1 MKKAEKNIL
10 NMWASIFL
18 ANAVLIYIASMLYPA
33 HIVLGNDSL
42 SSWAATVVT
51 SIILTLILAIA
62 YPLVK
67 SMKLKKDKD
76 LISNI
81 FYIVINILGVWVLA
95 RGAIYTGFGVT
106 SYLVAV
112 VLGAVLAIS
121 QYLIW
126 KTSMARSKK

>member
-1 MKKAEKNIL
+1 MKKGEKNIL